1 MASFLL
7 QVLENNRN
15 QLEAKGVQLAANKDQ
30 LQTISLKLEQQD
42 SEMTSMR
49 ETIGS
54 LEKQLASSLKDMLL
68 QENSPRQE
76 VRTGVTHMLT
86 VCMAHL
92 TVSSTSLHLILSFVS
107 YLATQHKNLAHH
119 HCTVHSLNEMKD
131 Q

>member
-1 MASFLL
+1 MTQQSLRGVLTQTLPLILYLVVKVVVFFGHECGIFPPIIILLFPPLLMCFL

-30 LQTISLKLEQQD
+30 LQTISLKLEEQD

-49 ETIGS
+49 EKIGA

-76 VRTGVTHMLT
+76 VR
-86 VCMAHL
+86 
-92 TVSSTSLHLILSFVS
+92 
-107 YLATQHKNLAHH
+107 
-119 HCTVHSLNEMKD
+119 
-131 Q
+131 

>member
-1 MASFLL
+1 VVSFLH

-76 VRTGVTHMLT
+76 VRL
-86 VCMAHL
+86 
-92 TVSSTSLHLILSFVS
+92 
-107 YLATQHKNLAHH
+107 
-119 HCTVHSLNEMKD
+119 E
-131 Q
+131 

>member
-1 MASFLL
+1 MVSFLH

-76 VRTGVTHMLT
+76 VRTGVTH
-86 VCMAHL
+86 L